1 MDSHLFLVSWS
12 PVIFLTILAVFF
24 RRSALELSIYGF
36 IFSAGLTLYF
46 FDTPLKVALMAS
58 LDGVL
63 TSLPLLLVIL
73 TGILLSGLLMAS
85 GSITRIVEWFEHGAG
100 DAFSRNVLITFGVGN
115 FMEGSGVIAEPVVAP
130 MLYEAGVS
138 PTGSAALSIIG
149 YSGMMTLELAGV
161 IITVLS
167 LVTNL
172 SLTDL
177 GIASAWL
184 SVPATLTMALC
195 VPFFLP
201 AQNQRVRKLLLV
213 LLCGLVLGITG
224 LATAIF
230 IGIHISG
237 TVAGLAVIAA
247 LVILGSGRLQI
258 DRGILID
265 LAPFLF
271 MLVCLLSVNIVP
283 YLRELAFEKLVFKV
297 SVVPIHSI
305 TFSPLFSAYVYL
317 FLAFLLSIRL
327 QRTPPEKLRTIVQI
341 SLKKGWRVFLAM
353 GLFGAMGQM
362 ILYTGYDAGFSHLD
376 PAHNIPSIISK
387 GLTLYSGNS
396 YPIFVPVLGWVGTFL
411 TGYGVASLMLFGQLQ
426 VQAATL
432 LGVSPIWLAAGL
444 AAGSSVGSISSPF
457 KVALATPMCGAVGK
471 EGDILRWTIPLGLI
485 SSLVVGIVVWMI
497 A

>member
-1 MDSHLFLVSWS
+1 MDIELFLLSWS
-12 PVIFLTILAVFF
+12 PVLFLTFLAVLL
-24 RRSALELSIYGF
+24 RRSALELSVYGF
-36 IFSAGLTLYF
+36 IFSVGLDVIF
-46 FDTPLKVALMAS
+46 FRYPAEGGVMAS

-73 TGILLSGLLMAS
+73 TGILLSSLLMAS

-201 AQNQRVRKLLLV
+201 RKTKGRRNFVLV
-213 LLCGLVLGITG
+213 LLCGLLLGITG

-247 LVILGSGRLQI
+247 LVILRIRQAS
-258 DRGILID
+258 DR
-265 LAPFLF
+265 P
-271 MLVCLLSVNIVP
+271 
-283 YLRELAFEKLVFKV
+283 
-297 SVVPIHSI
+297 
-305 TFSPLFSAYVYL
+305 
-317 FLAFLLSIRL
+317 
-327 QRTPPEKLRTIVQI
+327 
-341 SLKKGWRVFLAM
+341 W
-353 GLFGAMGQM
+353 
-362 ILYTGYDAGFSHLD
+362 
-376 PAHNIPSIISK
+376 
-387 GLTLYSGNS
+387 NS
-396 YPIFVPVLGWVGTFL
+396 
-411 TGYGVASLMLFGQLQ
+411 
-426 VQAATL
+426 
-432 LGVSPIWLAAGL
+432 
-444 AAGSSVGSISSPF
+444 
-457 KVALATPMCGAVGK
+457 
-471 EGDILRWTIPLGLI
+471 D
-485 SSLVVGIVVWMI
+485 
-497 A
+497 